1 MKDNQERDAKALR
14 EDYQILK
21 DCINGMYQEYRE
33 LLQELITSSK
43 SLAFW
48 SALSLFFFFGELD
61 LNLSKVGTEQMGTV
75 SFQGIQIIGLT
86 KQKLFSFF
94 FVMIIYSL
102 VRFIAPTYK
111 LVNYSQKLHR
121 KHGQSSYFKELFNK
135 LRQIEKIAAEI
146 DDIIALDARLQLIR
160 AHLAANVPDM
170 AFKVCAPILLAT
182 LALVCL
188 RTTGVPII
196 FFIAAASIMLALA
209 LIILVSNIRLYWLT
223 LTGLTKET
231 E

>member
-1 MKDNQERDAKALR
+1 MEDNQEYDAKALR

-21 DCINGMYQEYRE
+21 DCIDGMYREYRE
-33 LLQELITSSK
+33 LLQELMTSGK

-61 LNLSKVGTEQMGTV
+61 LNVSKVGTEQMGTM
-75 SFQGIQIIGLT
+75 SFQGIQITGLT

-94 FVMIIYSL
+94 VIMISYSF

-111 LVNYSQKLHR
+111 LFSYGQGIHGEYRQSAYSD
-121 KHGQSSYFKELFNK
+121 ELFNR
-135 LRQIEKIAAEI
+135 LGQIEKIAAEAE
-146 DDIIALDARLQLIR
+146 DIIALDARLQLIR
-160 AHLAANVPDM
+160 VPLAANVPDM
-170 AFKVCAPILLAT
+170 IFKVYAPVLLAIS
-182 LALVCL
+182 ALFCV
-188 RTTGVPII
+188 RTTGIPSIL
-196 FFIAAASIMLALA
+196 FIVAA
-209 LIILVSNIRLYWLT
+209 LIMVLPSLILFVKSWLT